1 MATRGLD
8 RKGVVAINYKRARNF
23 GRLREERDSV
33 IMKSEY
39 KIIILSIIVAITFW
53 LTDALLDYW
62 NFYDKPFL
70 TVLLLDKREVC
81 FRLLASSFFIASGI
95 LVARAFSH
103 QRCCAKE
110 LLRTK
115 NYLQTIIETEP
126 ECIKLLARDGTLL
139 DMNRAGLEMIEA
151 DSLDQVKGKS
161 LYALI
166 PPEYRQEF
174 ESLTGKA
181 FEGISGKMEFEIVG
195 LKGRRLWLETHAVPI
210 RYSEDEIFAS
220 LCITRDITARKQ
232 AEKEVRELNLAL
244 QDRAANLEQ
253 SNNDLESFTY
263 MASHGL
269 REPLMVIEWSCNNLL
284 EKYGDVLDDEGKEKF
299 AFIRG
304 TAKQMSQRIKDL
316 LSFSR
321 IRTTEVVKSDID
333 MEALA
338 NEVFTEMTA
347 TTADREIRFE
357 VRDLPHAWGDPR
369 IIHQVIA
376 NLLSNALK
384 YTRSKATA
392 MIEVGG
398 FEKQGQN
405 IYYVR
410 DNGIGF
416 DSADSETIFGLF
428 QRLPRSQEVE
438 GTGVGLVITH
448 RIIEKHGGRVWAEGR
463 VNEGATFYF
472 SLPAAAGR
480 IPRGCSSE
488 ENYSQCLK
496 GTT

>member
-1 MATRGLD
+1 MR
-8 RKGVVAINYKRARNF
+8 V
-23 GRLREERDSV
+23 ERDKV
-33 IMKSEY
+33 ITKSEY
-39 KIIILSIIVAITFW
+39 YIIILSIIIAITFW
-53 LTDALLDYW
+53 LVDALLDYS
-62 NFYDKPFL
+62 NFYDDSFL
-70 TVLLLDKREVC
+70 TVLFLEKKEVC
-81 FRLLASSFFIASGI
+81 FRSLASSFFIASGI

-103 QRCCAKE
+103 QRRYAKE

-115 NYLQTIIETEP
+115 NYLRTIIETEP

-139 DMNRAGLEMIEA
+139 DINRAGLEMIEA

-166 PPEYRQEF
+166 SPEYRQEF
-174 ESLTGKA
+174 ESLTGEA

-195 LKGRRLWLETHAVPI
+195 LKGRRLWLESHAVPI
-210 RYSEDEIFAS
+210 RHLDGEIFAS
-220 LCITRDITARKQ
+220 LCITRDITERKQ
-232 AEKEVRELNLAL
+232 AEEKVKELNLEL
-244 QDRAANLEQ
+244 QVRAAYLEQ
-253 SNNDLESFTY
+253 SNNDLESFSY

-284 EKYGDVLDDEGKEKF
+284 KKYGDVLGDEGKEKF
-299 AFIRG
+299 VFIKE

-338 NEVFTEMTA
+338 NKVFTEIRA
-347 TTADREIRFE
+347 TTDDREIRFE

-369 IIHQVIA
+369 IIHQVIT

-384 YTRSKATA
+384 YTRSKATT

-410 DNGIGF
+410 DNGVGF
-416 DSADSETIFGLF
+416 DSADSDTIFGLF
-428 QRLPRSQEVE
+428 QRLPHSQEIE
-438 GTGVGLVITH
+438 GTGVGLAITR
-448 RIIEKHGGRVWAEGR
+448 RIIEKHGGRVWADGR
-463 VNEGATFYF
+463 SNEGATFYF
-472 SLPAAAGR
+472 SLPAAAGH
-480 IPRGCSSE
+480 IPRGCSIE
-488 ENYSQCLK
+488 EDCSQSLK
-496 GTT
+496 GLT